1 MSTKRFIAKNG
12 LDNNNQTITNVADPV
27 NPGDVATKSV
37 TDSVLS
43 VAQSAYNAAN
53 NVGPQIQPAYE
64 KANLAYNLA
73 QSSYDSSNNNLVYV
87 NSVNNAQNTRISTVE
102 ANTIYLSGALT
113 QTNTNITSANTQL
126 NVK

>member
-1 MSTKRFIAKNG
+1 MSTKRFIAKHG

-87 NSVNNAQNTRISTVE
+87 NSVNNAQNT
-102 ANTIYLSGALT
+102 
-113 QTNTNITSANTQL
+113 NITSANTQL
-126 NVK
+126 KSYVDGAISSNIANYYTKT

>member
-1 MSTKRFIAKNG
+1 MSTKRFIAKHG

-43 VAQSAYNAAN
+43 VAQSAFDAAN

-64 KANLAYNLA
+64 KANLAYSLA

-87 NSVNNAQNTRISTVE
+87 TSVNSVQ
-102 ANTIYLSGALT
+102 
-113 QTNTNITSANTQL
+113 NTNISIATNLAQGGYDKANSAYDYSTYLQGAIL
-126 NVK
+126 N